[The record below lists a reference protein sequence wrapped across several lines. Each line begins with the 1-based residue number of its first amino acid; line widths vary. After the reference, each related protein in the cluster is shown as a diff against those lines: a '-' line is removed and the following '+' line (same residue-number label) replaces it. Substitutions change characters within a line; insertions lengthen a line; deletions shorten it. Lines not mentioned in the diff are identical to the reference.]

1 MCLLTGRV
9 HRHTCLGSAS
19 RPVPVFMHAL
29 ITAQPVTSLFIVCL
43 SVCLKPQR
51 PGDCPAASQ
60 LVAALAGSTLP
71 SSDSS
76 TRKGLESHSPQ
87 SPLRGCQGFGHC
99 AALGPQLP
107 SWQRTSWHS
116 SRALCAHTGQRA
128 GSLPSRPPF
137 LGPLG
142 KRLGTCNRQE
152 EAELTLGALACGPQ
166 CPWCGLSALGVWG
179 WGDRCHRAPGS
190 GCAG

>member
-1 MCLLTGRV
+1 MEVTRPGHVSPYGQGPPAYLPWLSQPSCAGV
-9 HRHTCLGSAS
+9 HARSDYC
-19 RPVPVFMHAL
+19 
-29 ITAQPVTSLFIVCL
+29 TACHFSLYCL
-43 SVCLKPQR
+43 S
-51 PGDCPAASQ
+51 GDCPAASQ

-107 SWQRTSWHS
+107 SWQCTSWHS